1 MGSPKDDAAKIAS
14 EARERRYDLFFPR
27 SLGLLTR
34 MGLWLRG
41 YFDARRGKVFV
52 ARAGHIDSP
61 YIQRLIEQADLR
73 INAEWQ
79 EANGLMFELRPVLE
93 EAVRDRNE
101 VIRRIDELPRLK
113 AVKSES
119 VCLDH
124 DGDEYASGH
133 MAEKRR
139 FRRIALVE
147 WEFVARE
154 EALRET
160 LSDVSARTGVVLS
173 QYQDVMDA
181 SATHER
187 LVRLDFV
194 ARLSCYG
201 RGVFRRMFF
210 DIQAINDRALTTAPR
225 EDNERFFAA
234 CLRGAEN
241 EPVTEDFKLWATGRV
256 EEVPK
261 RTWAAGEKA
270 FQ

>member
-1 MGSPKDDAAKIAS
+1 MSSPKDDAAKIAS

-27 SLGLLTR
+27 SLGLPTR
-34 MGLWLRG
+34 IGLWLRG

-113 AVKSES
+113 AAKSES
-119 VCLDH
+119 VCIDY
-124 DGDEYASGH
+124 DGDEHTSKH
-133 MAEKRR
+133 LAEKRR
-139 FRRIALVE
+139 VRRTALVE

-160 LSDVSARTGVVLS
+160 LSKISARAGVALS

-187 LVRLDFV
+187 LVRLDFI

-201 RGVFRRMFF
+201 RGVFRRMSF
-210 DIQAINDRALTTAPR
+210 DTQIINDRALTTIPR
-225 EDNERFFAA
+225 EENGRFFAA
-234 CLRGAEN
+234 CLRGVEN
-241 EPVTEDFKLWATGRV
+241 EPATEGFRLWAMGNA
-256 EEVPK
+256 EKVPK
-261 RTWAAGEKA
+261 RTRAAGEKA
-270 FQ
+270 SQ